1 LARRLCALLAA
12 LIVTACGGK
21 QSPPGGPSPVGATDA
36 LVLRASLVDPAV
48 VDFILPLGNLNPPGH
63 TLPTDHIYFY
73 VGFTRPQ
80 NRGVTVVAPGEGT
93 VQGIFRNA
101 SDAKLFVRVNATF
114 AYYVDHVVL
123 DADIRE
129 GIRLAAGQRLGT
141 SGLNSFGVDLGV
153 TNASRTLS
161 FITPARYSG
170 DTLNADAPLKY
181 YDEPLRGELYAM
193 VRRDGADKDGKIDFD
208 VAGHLSGNW
217 FHESLAMSESTQPA
231 GWPRHL
237 AFVYDNVQPSQP
249 RISIGGT
256 LSLAGVFAVDPADP
270 PFEAVGPESGLV
282 RYTLRVGGLLGAP
295 AGAATGT
302 LLVQMLDG
310 SRIRVEALSGA
321 NPSGAFSSAAQ
332 VYVR

>member
-1 LARRLCALLAA
+1 MARRLCALFAA
-12 LIVTACGGK
+12 LIVTSCGGK
-21 QSPPGGPSPVGATDA
+21 QSPPAGPSPVGATDA
-36 LVLRASLVDPAV
+36 LVFRASLVDPAV
-48 VDFILPLGNLNPPGH
+48 LDFILPLGNLNPPGH

-80 NRGVTVVAPGEGT
+80 NRGVPVVAPGEGT

-101 SDAKLFVRVNATF
+101 SDAKLFVRVNGTF

-129 GIRLAAGQRLGT
+129 GIRLTAGQRLGT

-153 TNASRTLS
+153 TNASRSPHLHYTRAV
-161 FITPARYSG
+161 FRRHI
-170 DTLNADAPLKY
+170 NADAPLKY
-181 YDEPLRGELYAM
+181 YDEPLRGQLYAM

-217 FHESLAMSESTQPA
+217 FHESLPMSESTQPA

-256 LSLAGVFAVDPADP
+256 LGLAGVFGVDPADP
-270 PFEAVGPESGLV
+270 PFETVGPESGPV

-295 AGAATGT
+295 TGAATGT

-310 SRIRVEALSGA
+310 SRIRVEALSGV
-321 NPSGAFSSAAQ
+321 NPPGTFSSAAQ